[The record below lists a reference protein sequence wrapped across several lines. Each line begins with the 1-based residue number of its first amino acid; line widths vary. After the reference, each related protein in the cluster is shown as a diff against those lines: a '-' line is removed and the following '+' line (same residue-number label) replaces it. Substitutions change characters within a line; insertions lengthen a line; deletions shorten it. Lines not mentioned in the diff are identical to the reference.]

1 LLFFSPT
8 LLDLN
13 MSPSFIIDVTE
24 ADFEYE
30 VIQYSQKT
38 PVVVDFWADW
48 CIPCKTLSPI
58 LMKLTEEAQG
68 DFRLAKLDVDENP
81 KLAQQFNVRGLP
93 AVKGFRNGM
102 VVTEFTGAQPETQ
115 VRKFIDEL
123 IPGPSDLQLEKGES
137 LLHMEEWV
145 RAETAFRQVLDE
157 RRRHPGA
164 LLGLS
169 KCLLTQGKGK
179 EALEIL
185 DHFPAS
191 REFNSAQQ
199 LRPLATALARREK
212 TPGSGPLTDATY
224 SRALQLITRSNL
236 PAAMDG
242 LLAVLKED
250 KNFRDGE
257 ARLVLLSIFEILG
270 NENLLTRQY
279 RAELATIL
287 Y

>member
-1 LLFFSPT
+1 
-8 LLDLN
+8 
-13 MSPSFIIDVTE
+13 MSSSFIIDVTE
-24 ADFEYE
+24 ADFDYE
-30 VIQYSQKT
+30 VIQYSQQT

-58 LMKLTEEAQG
+58 LRKLTEEGQG

-81 KLAQQFNVRGLP
+81 KLAQRFNVRGLP

-102 VVTEFTGAQPETQ
+102 VVTEFTGVQPEAQ
-115 VRKFIDEL
+115 VRKFINEL

-137 LLHMEEWV
+137 LLLMEEWI

-157 RRRHPGA
+157 HRRHPGA
-164 LLGLS
+164 LLGLT
-169 KCLLTQGKGK
+169 KCLLAQGNGGD
-179 EALEIL
+179 ALEIL

-191 REFNSAQQ
+191 REFSSAQQ
-199 LRPLATALARREK
+199 LRPLAKVLTQHEH
-212 TPGSGPLTDATY
+212 PSESDSLTDVTY
-224 SRALQLITRSNL
+224 RRALHLIARGNL

-250 KNFRDGE
+250 KHYRDDE
-257 ARLVLLSIFEILG
+257 ARQVMISIFEILG
-270 NENLLTRQY
+270 NENELTRRY
-279 RAELATIL
+279 RTELASTL